1 MLEATITVDREDA
14 ALKYPGLQ
22 NQPDDGERPS
32 WLLQPLKRFLR
43 TQFSCPTGIWGYLAG
58 KIMAWTPSNKDRIRW
73 TISLLEVKPS
83 DRLLEIGFGPGFSVE
98 LVSKIASKGFVA
110 GVDHSEV
117 MLRQASKR
125 NARAVRNGSVELR
138 LGSASNLPKFS
149 EPFDKIYTI
158 NSIHFWSDSVECL
171 KQLRE
176 LLRPGGR
183 IAITIQ
189 PRSRASTDEI
199 TEKIGKEI
207 AEKLELANFSNIKL
221 EIRKVKPVAVAC
233 VLGIR

>member
-1 MLEATITVDREDA
+1 
-14 ALKYPGLQ
+14 
-22 NQPDDGERPS
+22 
-32 WLLQPLKRFLR
+32 
-43 TQFSCPTGIWGYLAG
+43 
-58 KIMAWTPSNKDRIRW
+58 MAWTPSNKDRIRW
-73 TISLLEVKPS
+73 TISLLEIKPS
-83 DRLLEIGFGPGFSVE
+83 DRLLEIGFGPGFGVE
-98 LVSKIASKGFVA
+98 LVSKIALKGFVA

-158 NSIHFWSDSVECL
+158 NSIHFWSDPLECL

-176 LLRPGGR
+176 LLRPGGH

-189 PRSRASTDEI
+189 PRSRASTDET

-207 AEKLELANFSNIKL
+207 AENLERARFSNVKL

-233 VLGIR
+233 VLGIK